1 MGKSAYQA
9 RLRFYDND
17 ENDKVILEWLKT
29 IPRGAQNCLIK
40 KKLVQAILM
49 ERSVS
54 GPAVIVTEK
63 KQFAKISVMAEP
75 VEIPATEKNKED
87 GYRHMDRMLEGLDDL

>member
-29 IPRGAQNCLIK
+29 IPRGDQNCLIK

-49 ERSVS
+49 ESSVVGS
-54 GPAVIVTEK
+54 MVTVAGK
-63 KQFAKISVMAEP
+63 KQFAEIRVMTET
-75 VEIPATEKNKED
+75 VEVPAVEQSKED
-87 GYRHMDRMLEGLDDL
+87 VYRHMDQVLEGLEDL

>member
-17 ENDKVILEWLKT
+17 ENDNVILEWLKT
-29 IPRGAQNCLIK
+29 IPRGAQNALIK

-49 ERSVS
+49 ERSGGS
-54 GPAVIVTEK
+54 PAVKVGEK
-63 KQFAKISVMAEP
+63 KEFAKIRVMAET
-75 VEIPATEKNKED
+75 VEVPAAEKNKED
-87 GYRHMDRMLEGLDDL
+87 VYRHMDRMLEGLDNL

>member
-49 ERSVS
+49 ESLGVCS
-54 GPAVIVTEK
+54 IVTVAEK
-63 KQFAKISVMAEP
+63 KQFAEIRVMAAT
-75 VEIPATEKNKED
+75 VEVPAVEQNKED
-87 GYRHMDRMLEGLDDL
+87 VYKHMDEVLKGLDDL

>member
-1 MGKSAYQA
+1 MERSTYQA

-17 ENDKVILEWLKT
+17 ENDKVILDWLKT
-29 IPRGAQNCLIK
+29 IQRGAQNALIK

-49 ERSVS
+49 ENS
-54 GPAVIVTEK
+54 GNGQAVVVTEK
-63 KQFAKISVMAEP
+63 KQFAKISGMSEP

-87 GYRHMDRMLEGLDDL
+87 IYRHMDVVLEGLDDL

>member
-1 MGKSAYQA
+1 MERSTYQA

-17 ENDKVILEWLKT
+17 ENDKVILDWLKT
-29 IPRGAQNCLIK
+29 IQRGAQNALIK

-49 ERSVS
+49 ENS
-54 GPAVIVTEK
+54 GNGQAVVVTEK

-75 VEIPATEKNKED
+75 VELPAAEKNKAD
-87 GYRHMDRMLEGLDDL
+87 VYRHMDRMLEGLDDL

>member
-9 RLRFYDND
+9 RLRLYDKD

-29 IPRGAQNCLIK
+29 IPRGTQNALIK

-49 ERSVS
+49 ERLGAGSA
-54 GPAVIVTEK
+54 AVVTES
-63 KQFAKISVMAEP
+63 KQFSEIRVMAET
-75 VEIPATEKNKED
+75 VEVLAVEQSKED
-87 GYRHMDRMLEGLDDL
+87 VYRHMDQVLKGLDDL

>member
-40 KKLVQAILM
+40 KKLVQAIQM
-49 ERSVS
+49 ESSVVCS
-54 GPAVIVTEK
+54 MVAVAGK
-63 KQFAKISVMAEP
+63 KQFAEIRVMAETAVP
-75 VEIPATEKNKED
+75 AVEQSKED
-87 GYRHMDRMLEGLDDL
+87 VYRHMDHVLKGLEDL

>member
-17 ENDKVILEWLKT
+17 ENDKVILDWLKT
-29 IPRGAQNCLIK
+29 IPRGAQNALIK

-49 ERSVS
+49 ENSIGSPV
-54 GPAVIVTEK
+54 VMVTEK
-63 KQFAKISVMAEP
+63 KEFAKISVIAEP
-75 VEIPATEKNKED
+75 VELPAAEKNKED
-87 GYRHMDRMLEGLDDL
+87 VYRHMDRMLEGLDDL

>member
-9 RLRFYDND
+9 RLRLYDKD

-49 ERSVS
+49 EIAGNGS
-54 GPAVIVTEK
+54 AVVVTES
-63 KQFAKISVMAEP
+63 KQFSEIRVMAET
-75 VEIPATEKNKED
+75 VEVLAVEQSKED
-87 GYRHMDRMLEGLDDL
+87 VYRHMDQVLKGLDDL

>member
-9 RLRFYDND
+9 RLRLYDKD

-29 IPRGAQNCLIK
+29 IPRGAQNALIK

-49 ERSVS
+49 EIS
-54 GPAVIVTEK
+54 GNGSAVLVTEE
-63 KQFAKISVMAEP
+63 KQFAKIGVMAETAVP
-75 VEIPATEKNKED
+75 AVEQSKED
-87 GYRHMDRMLEGLDDL
+87 VYRHMDQVLQGLDNL

>member
-17 ENDKVILEWLKT
+17 ENDKVILDWLKT
-29 IPRGAQNCLIK
+29 IPRGAQNALIK

-49 ERSVS
+49 ESLGVCS
-54 GPAVIVTEK
+54 MVTVAEK
-63 KQFAKISVMAEP
+63 KQFAEIRVMAAT
-75 VEIPATEKNKED
+75 VEVPAVEQNKED
-87 GYRHMDRMLEGLDDL
+87 VYKHMDEVLKGLDDL

>member
-17 ENDKVILEWLKT
+17 ENDKVILDWLKT
-29 IPRGAQNCLIK
+29 IPRGAQNALIK

-49 ERSVS
+49 ESSVD
-54 GPAVIVTEK
+54 GTAVVSTEK
-63 KQFAKISVMAEP
+63 KQFSKIRVMAENIEVP
-75 VEIPATEKNKED
+75 VVEQSKED
-87 GYRHMDRMLEGLDDL
+87 VYRHMDQVLEGLDDL

>member
-9 RLRFYDND
+9 RLRLYDKD

-29 IPRGAQNCLIK
+29 IPRGTQNALIK

-49 ERSVS
+49 ERSDS
-54 GPAVIVTEK
+54 GPAVVVTEEK
-63 KQFAKISVMAEP
+63 AFAKIRVTSKT
-75 VEIPATEKNKED
+75 VEVSAVEQGKED
-87 GYRHMDRMLEGLDDL
+87 VYRHMDQVLEGLDNL